1 MLERKREKPRA
12 SLCGKTSRASYQQ
25 KITPSGAWWADW
37 LENLSHCNRQGE
49 NGRVRVMCIRKSEI
63 SHGES
68 SMLNISECH
77 NHAEESFLW
86 QALEACP
93 PQKYFLSHSAKAF
106 LASREP
112 KRLPLL
118 LQLRGGDDLM
128 IARSSSAKKEA
139 YDGLL
144 QTSAND

>member
-1 MLERKREKPRA
+1 MLDRKMEKPRA
-12 SLCGKTSRASYQQ
+12 SLCGKTSRVSYQQ

-86 QALEACP
+86 QALEEEA
-93 PQKYFLSHSAKAF
+93 PQKYCLSKKAC
-106 LASREP
+106 AGI
-112 KRLPLL
+112 
-118 LQLRGGDDLM
+118 LR
-128 IARSSSAKKEA
+128 RCKKNKKELPA
-139 YDGLL
+139 QLKTALEAIAGQDV
-144 QTSAND
+144 TSITKQI